1 MSVFAVRIEGDA
13 RVVVSGELDLATAPQ
28 LASAVEALASAGAQR
43 VVVDLAAVSFIDST
57 GVSGLLL
64 EQAKLE
70 ANGAVFVLGPTSAQ
84 VESVLQM
91 VGLAAEFVRDDNA
104 ASSPGPERL
113 PDRPLEGRGHPDPDA
128 LGRGTRPKVDGARH
142 GRGLV
147 RAPRPLGVRRAPARP
162 PAGSGRPW
170 PPSPSAAP
178 PPHGWSVRSTRW
190 PRHAWWRPRRPWRR
204 PGPQPRTRS
213 TPRRSMRSR
222 RGPRQARRRSS
233 SRCCQLRSGRTLR
246 CALVTALVSCSS
258 KRYSNGLGR
267 YTSVPEMVI
276 SRPASKPW

>member
-28 LASAVEALASAGAQR
+28 LASAVEVLASAGAQR

-104 ASSPGPERL
+104 A
-113 PDRPLEGRGHPDPDA
+113 
-128 LGRGTRPKVDGARH
+128 
-142 GRGLV
+142 
-147 RAPRPLGVRRAPARP
+147 
-162 PAGSGRPW
+162 
-170 PPSPSAAP
+170 
-178 PPHGWSVRSTRW
+178 
-190 PRHAWWRPRRPWRR
+190 
-204 PGPQPRTRS
+204 
-213 TPRRSMRSR
+213 
-222 RGPRQARRRSS
+222 
-233 SRCCQLRSGRTLR
+233 
-246 CALVTALVSCSS
+246 
-258 KRYSNGLGR
+258 
-267 YTSVPEMVI
+267 
-276 SRPASKPW
+276 

>member
-64 EQAKLE
+64 EQAKLD

-104 ASSPGPERL
+104 A
-113 PDRPLEGRGHPDPDA
+113 
-128 LGRGTRPKVDGARH
+128 
-142 GRGLV
+142 
-147 RAPRPLGVRRAPARP
+147 
-162 PAGSGRPW
+162 
-170 PPSPSAAP
+170 
-178 PPHGWSVRSTRW
+178 
-190 PRHAWWRPRRPWRR
+190 
-204 PGPQPRTRS
+204 
-213 TPRRSMRSR
+213 
-222 RGPRQARRRSS
+222 
-233 SRCCQLRSGRTLR
+233 
-246 CALVTALVSCSS
+246 
-258 KRYSNGLGR
+258 
-267 YTSVPEMVI
+267 
-276 SRPASKPW
+276 